1 MSEHT
6 QPREFTLRRLAP
18 VRMSGRETRVEGVM
32 TDGEVVHTVEIGP
45 MLDMIERLMS
55 PLFGVREDAEVEAIT
70 LLRAHGRPGAPVAS
84 PDEARWA

>member
-1 MSEHT
+1 
-6 QPREFTLRRLAP
+6 
-18 VRMSGRETRVEGVM
+18 M

-70 LLRAHGRPGAPVAS
+70 LLRAHGRLGAPVAS